1 MPDISAPD
9 PDTTIDDRRYITA
22 VYGSA
27 FLESAN
33 SRAGGETDRA
43 GGDTSVVS
51 HSCCVVPESKMKP
64 FRNVH
69 LET

>member
-33 SRAGGETDRA
+33 SSAGGETDRCQEEIHLWRA
-43 GGDTSVVS
+43 TAVVLYQS
-51 HSCCVVPESKMKP
+51 Q
-64 FRNVH
+64 R
-69 LET
+69 